1 MVTITVQK
9 VMIVIVKLRKK
20 KQSVKR
26 DGQETTSLH
35 LMSSKEVKMTEGITK
50 VVGCEEKYND
60 DDNMVDTDIFFY
72 NKNYLIEFIL

>member
-9 VMIVIVKLRKK
+9 VMIVNVKLKK
-20 KQSVKR
+20 KEWSVKK
-26 DGQETTSLH
+26 DGQEIRSLH

-60 DDNMVDTDIFFY
+60 DDNIVDTDIFSY
-72 NKNYLIEFIL
+72 NKNYLIDFVL

>member
-20 KQSVKR
+20 KWSVKR
-26 DGQETTSLH
+26 DGQVIRLLH
-35 LMSSKEVKMTEGITK
+35 LMSSKKVKMTEGITK

-60 DDNMVDTDIFFY
+60 NDNIVDTDIFSY
-72 NKNYLIEFIL
+72 NKNYLIEFVL